1 MDTMNTNDTTY
12 DHKISKM
19 HYFTCTLV
27 AYRMAVS
34 DNYDDNDNGDDDHL
48 KVEIDDDADVWG

>member
-19 HYFTCTLV
+19 HYLTCTLG
-27 AYRMAVS
+27 AYRVAVS
-34 DNYDDNDNGDDDHL
+34 DNYDDDDHL
-48 KVEIDDDADVWG
+48 KVEIDDDADV